1 MSEIRGTLVD
11 LKDFLFKV
19 NTKVNVEYNG
29 QKMSVFNFEADRVL
43 VVPDYQRE
51 IRWERENLLDLIKDI
66 FDSQKFLGNIIVASC
81 GDRKYEIID
90 GQQRLVMLTMIVNY
104 IKNEYGEQISD
115 IKELVD
121 IQLNCFEKSSEFIK
135 NKYCLTGLSEENI
148 KTIVESDKYK
158 QIDGLS
164 DLYEAIKTSGFL
176 SNASDAR
183 KVIENLENCQ
193 MNVVISNDNDRR
205 SSTRYYLDVNLKG
218 VKLDVEDIFKGYIFS
233 QDTSDIIREKWV
245 KLKTAWFKFN
255 GNCSNKRTKKSLYPL
270 MKIISHY
277 FYSNV
282 FSKDEYSKIEIN
294 DNFLINSDCKING
307 TNYHEGDHLVKAI
320 NNNTIIR
327 RALDDITEFVNFMS
341 DIIAVD
347 GVSSKIKALFNNKI
361 DDIEVKIFVNFIKKI
376 LLDKKLIIPKSLI
389 LKYYFEVLKNNP
401 TKDTLKYMYAI
412 YMYDGL
418 FILFGDTN
426 RPEAI
431 LAALKHQQFYSELIK
446 AIKEYLTVLKLQN
459 TKYKAIITAT
469 TNTEKE
475 DMQFKCKTLATIY
488 NFFKIDNDKVIVSGD
503 IDKLDEFLSD
513 SKKFSVEHFIIN
525 KSKKIEYVLKNG
537 QKGLFIMPN
546 IIQPYNN
553 YIFNFIFIDKDVNEK
568 MENFSLPNKLTTL
581 KNVTINCEYSKMI
594 ISNLSELELGTFD
607 NCFDS
612 IDTEAEKQLNAYWK
626 SRFSEVYDEYV
637 KKVINSLVDR
647 FNVL

>member
-307 TNYHEGDHLVKAI
+307 TNYHEGDHLVKVI

-401 TKDTLKYMYAI
+401 TKDALKYMYAI

-431 LAALKHQQFYSELIK
+431 LAVLKHQQFYSELIK
-446 AIKEYLTVLKLQN
+446 AIKEYLTVAKLQN

-637 KKVINSLVDR
+637 KKVIKSLSDR
-647 FNVL
+647 FNVS